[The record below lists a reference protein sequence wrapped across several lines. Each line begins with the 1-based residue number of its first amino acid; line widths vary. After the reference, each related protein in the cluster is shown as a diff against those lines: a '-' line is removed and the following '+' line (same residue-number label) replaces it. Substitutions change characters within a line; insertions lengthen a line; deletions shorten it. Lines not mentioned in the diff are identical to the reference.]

1 MSRIV
6 LYIIFCICIG
16 QHALAQRPNV
26 LLLGTIANNESKV
39 VLLQVDKR
47 YLNNTQE
54 EYASTINEQGK
65 FGIACLIELPQL
77 VTLKYKKQEITL
89 FLEPYD
95 TLEIRLDGETFPNA
109 ITFGGRGKDNNELWQ
124 TFQNSFPQDNNLFH
138 YRQYK
143 RGSYYYKI
151 HEDADALMRKNSAN
165 DYIQLLDRELTKK
178 EMLAK
183 LYTAEDDRRFTE
195 GFLYFLQAEIAYD
208 YWYKLLAYGDIF
220 RYRVEET
227 FLSFMDSIDGAHSLM
242 LGSFKYR
249 EFVQAAVNYR
259 CMQYQEKDANPY
271 IQRYRYAQKQLTGR
285 TRYFAM
291 AYILNKALYKQP
303 LKTVLPIY
311 EDFIKDNPYFELDR
325 LVLDAFQ
332 QANQFMAGTPA
343 PNFELLNSK
352 GKVVKL
358 SDYKGK
364 VVYLDFWATWCRP
377 CMKKLEELKPLEASF
392 EGKDIVFLHISLD
405 ASASTWQKTLQKK
418 QFRGIHLL
426 NNPETNLTR
435 DYEVLSVPKF
445 FLINKQGQF
454 AYTPKSF
461 DQAELIEALDALIA
475 E

>member
-1 MSRIV
+1 MNKGYI
-6 LYIIFCICIG
+6 YIIFLIG
-16 QHALAQRPNV
+16 WSQLLLAQQPNV

-39 VLLQVDKR
+39 VILRVDKR

-77 VTLKYKKQEITL
+77 VTFRYQKQEITL

-95 TLEIRLDGETFPNA
+95 TLEIRLDAQTFPQA

-124 TFQNSFPQDNNLFH
+124 TFQTSFPEDSDLFH

-151 HEDADALMRKNSAN
+151 HEDTDALMRKTAAKEYAQYLEQERS
-165 DYIQLLDRELTKK
+165 KK

-183 LYTAEDDRRFTE
+183 LYINEKHRKFTA
-195 GFLYFLQAEIAYD
+195 GFLYFLQAEITYN
-208 YWYKLLAYGDIF
+208 YWYQMLAYGDIF
-220 RYRVEET
+220 RYRVEDS
-227 FLSFMDSIDGAHSLM
+227 FLSFMDSVDGEHSLM
-242 LGSFKYR
+242 LGSAQYR
-249 EFVQAAVNYR
+249 EFTQARVNYR
-259 CMQYQEKDANPY
+259 CVQDDKKDQNPY
-271 IQRYRYAQKQLTGR
+271 IQRYQYAQKELEGR

-291 AYILNKALYKQP
+291 AYILNQALYKQQ
-303 LKTVLPIY
+303 LETVLPIY
-311 EDFIKDNPYFELDR
+311 EDFIKENPYFELDR

-332 QANQFMAGTPA
+332 QANQFKPGTLAANFKLQNSAG
-343 PNFELLNSK
+343 EQ
-352 GKVVKL
+352 VEL

-377 CMKKLEELKPLEASF
+377 CMKKLEELKSLEDDLK
-392 EGKDIVFLHISLD
+392 GKDIVFLHISLD
-405 ASASTWQKTLQKK
+405 AKATTWQRTLQAK
-418 QFRGIHLL
+418 QFRGVHLL
-426 NNPETNLTR
+426 NDPESSLTR

-445 FLINKQGQF
+445 FLINKKGAF

-461 DQAELIEALDALIA
+461 DQAELKEALELLIA